1 MNQAAVTLVS
11 AAPVPNLFV
20 LGSCRVH
27 RPVKLLQESG
37 SARLYTSGI
46 NGYIHSTREAA
57 QRVRWLAERTG
68 LDRQLLPFLFPAARV
83 PIVTPALADELRTA
97 DLMVVEAAAE
107 RSVSVDG
114 VFLQKNLVVRQLVR
128 ELGDEGMAWW
138 RSLVRN
144 GRVLPEAFEAVQP
157 VFDHVIDDALKP
169 AGTRVL
175 RNAVCTEDTEDE
187 VRADLHYLS
196 RVTGKPLL
204 AVTHVDVAR
213 PDGRKMVSRSRHVTR
228 VKQAAAGLP
237 GVAVLDPLD
246 IAQGWDEASLLDK
259 EGADVNHYSPRFEAV
274 LADHMLDRVRA
285 QLRHAGAARA
295 GHHSFSFPEFQ
306 DGHE

>member
-1 MNQAAVTLVS
+1 MIQAVQAPLHTASTPDS
-11 AAPVPNLFV
+11 AALNLFV

-37 SARLYTSGI
+37 SARLHTSGVS
-46 NGYIHSTREAA
+46 GYIHSTREAA

-97 DLMVVEAAAE
+97 DLLVVEAAAE

-114 VFLQKNLVVRQLVR
+114 VFLQKNLVVRHLVR

-144 GRVLPEAFEAVQP
+144 GRVLPEAYDAVRP
-157 VFDHVIDDALKP
+157 VFEHVIDDALKP
-169 AGTRVL
+169 AGERVL
-175 RNAVCTEDTEDE
+175 RGAVCAEDTEAD
-187 VRADLHYLS
+187 VRADLHYLA
-196 RVTGKPLL
+196 RVVDKPLL

-213 PDGRKMVSRSRHVTR
+213 PDGRRMVSRSRHVER
-228 VKQAAAGLP
+228 VKTAAE
-237 GVAVLDPLD
+237 GVHGVEVMDPLE
-246 IAQGWDEASLLDK
+246 IAQGWDEAALLDK
-259 EGADVNHYSPRFEAV
+259 DGADVNHYSPRFEAV
-274 LADHMLDRVRA
+274 LAEHMLDRVRA
-285 QLRHAGAARA
+285 QLRRSGPARAAR
-295 GHHSFSFPEFQ
+295 HSFSLPE
-306 DGHE
+306 